1 MGNRRVARETAL
13 QFLFSRELNV
23 SPDGSDQLFAL
34 RVAKQNPFSDA
45 DRLEEPHHD
54 VMPDAPETDTS
65 EVNKP
70 ALQDGMG
77 SDAIRSVIT
86 VSGLPSIVS
95 ELETILHSANS
106 KKLKKRI
113 TKQLKLA
120 RDYSSNHSFVEN
132 LVLGVLEHQAEIDTQ
147 IADKLENFTLPRL
160 STIDRNVLRIAVYE
174 MFHCDDTPPI
184 VAINEAIEL
193 AKRFGTEDSGSFVN
207 GMLDRLKDQLTRPL
221 RD

>member
-1 MGNRRVARETAL
+1 MGNRRVGRETAL

-23 SPDGSDQLFAL
+23 SPDGSEELFAL

-45 DRLEEPHHD
+45 DRLEESNHD
-54 VMPDAPETDTS
+54 GIPSAQETANDAL
-65 EVNKP
+65 KAP

-77 SDAIRSVIT
+77 SDAIRSLIAAG
-86 VSGLPSIVS
+86 GLPSIVS
-95 ELETILHSANS
+95 ELEIILHNAKS
-106 KKLKKRI
+106 KKLKRRI

-132 LVLGVLEHQAEIDTQ
+132 LVLGVLKHQPEIDTQ

-174 MFHCDDTPPI
+174 MFYCDDPPPI

-207 GMLDRLKDQLTRPL
+207 GILDRLKDQLTRPL

>member
-184 VAINEAIEL
+184 VAINEAVEL